1 MSIKKFAKFGIVLV
15 AAITVATAAQSQG
28 IGITQKVY
36 ANEDDS
42 VIVLHPTDENT
53 KSFYE
58 NTAEQTVSGETNQ
71 LSLWSVDLNPGESHT
86 LEVPE
91 RDGYTY
97 TITAYSGLDDTGKTL
112 EHGYKLAYDD
122 PILKDTASHRALI
135 TYMYYPNTTTSEAAS
150 TAPST
155 SEAASTAPSTSEAA
169 STAPS
174 TSEAASTAPSTSEAA
189 STAPSTSEAA
199 STAPSTSEAAST
211 APVVEKPSQ
220 KADDKTTATEKAK
233 DAKVDKKADSKKA
246 NDKVKVEKSKDTTSE
261 KTVAAKDDSTSKT
274 AEASALAEQAKA
286 TVKANANKVNPSE
299 NSQAIVKQADGT
311 VDTAAVHNDN
321 TGFFLTM
328 LGGFVAAF
336 IGLRK
341 TKKE

>member
-1 MSIKKFAKFGIVLV
+1 MEDILMSIKKFTKFGIVLV

-28 IGITQKVY
+28 IGIIQKVY

-42 VIVLHPTDENT
+42 VVVLHPTDENT

-155 SEAASTAPSTSEAA
+155 SEAASTAPA
-169 STAPS
+169 
-174 TSEAASTAPSTSEAA
+174 
-189 STAPSTSEAA
+189 
-199 STAPSTSEAAST
+199 
-211 APVVEKPSQ
+211 VKKPSQ
-220 KADDKTTATEKAK
+220 KADDKTTATEKA
-233 DAKVDKKADSKKA
+233 
-246 NDKVKVEKSKDTTSE
+246 KVEKSKDTTSE
-261 KTVAAKDDSTSKT
+261 KTVAAKDNSTSKT
-274 AEASALAEQAKA
+274 AEASAPAEQAKA
-286 TVKANANKVNPSE
+286 NTNVNPSE

-321 TGFFLTM
+321 TGFLLTM
-328 LGGFVAAF
+328 LGFVAAF

-341 TKKE
+341 TKKEEK

>member
-1 MSIKKFAKFGIVLV
+1 MSIKKFTKFGIVLV

-28 IGITQKVY
+28 IGIIQKVY

-42 VIVLHPTDENT
+42 VVVLHPTDENT

-189 STAPSTSEAA
+189 STAPA
-199 STAPSTSEAAST
+199 
-211 APVVEKPSQ
+211 VKKPSQ
-220 KADDKTTATEKAK
+220 KADDKTTATEKA
-233 DAKVDKKADSKKA
+233 
-246 NDKVKVEKSKDTTSE
+246 KVEKSKDTTSE
-261 KTVAAKDDSTSKT
+261 KTVAAKDNSTSKT
-274 AEASALAEQAKA
+274 AEASAPAEQAKA
-286 TVKANANKVNPSE
+286 NTNVNPSE

-321 TGFFLTM
+321 TGFLLTM
-328 LGGFVAAF
+328 LGFVAAF

-341 TKKE
+341 TKKEEK

>member
-1 MSIKKFAKFGIVLV
+1 MEDILMSIKKFAKFGIVLV

-155 SEAASTAPSTSEAA
+155 SEAASTAP
-169 STAPS
+169 
-174 TSEAASTAPSTSEAA
+174 
-189 STAPSTSEAA
+189 
-199 STAPSTSEAAST
+199 
-211 APVVEKPSQ
+211 VVEKPSQ

>member
-1 MSIKKFAKFGIVLV
+1 MSIKKFTKFGIVLV

-28 IGITQKVY
+28 IGIIQKVY

-42 VIVLHPTDENT
+42 VVVLHPTDENT

-155 SEAASTAPSTSEAA
+155 SEAASTAPA
-169 STAPS
+169 
-174 TSEAASTAPSTSEAA
+174 
-189 STAPSTSEAA
+189 
-199 STAPSTSEAAST
+199 
-211 APVVEKPSQ
+211 VKKPSQ
-220 KADDKTTATEKAK
+220 KADDKTTATEKA
-233 DAKVDKKADSKKA
+233 
-246 NDKVKVEKSKDTTSE
+246 KVEKSKDTTSE
-261 KTVAAKDDSTSKT
+261 KTVAAKDNSTSKT
-274 AEASALAEQAKA
+274 AEASAPAEQAKA
-286 TVKANANKVNPSE
+286 NTNVNPSE

-321 TGFFLTM
+321 TGFLLTM
-328 LGGFVAAF
+328 LGFVAAF

-341 TKKE
+341 TKKEEK